1 MFNYHWRLKKGLSDK
16 ITDKQIDNFYKDLI
30 YKYQILGGKL
40 IGAGGGGFF
49 LVCVNNKKKICK
61 ILDEDRVNYIDF
73 DIEKN
78 GSKVLYS

>member
-1 MFNYHWRLKKGLSDK
+1 M
-16 ITDKQIDNFYKDLI
+16 
-30 YKYQILGGKL
+30 

-78 GSKVLYS
+78 GSKVLIASIASSIESSCVLFWGLVTVIF